1 MGLEDVSLHAAC
13 HQLNFTY
20 FAMRMKG
27 WAPACILPAAQFHR
41 LCGEPGRCERACGS
55 RVSLSPR
62 VERTFYSGF
71 VAYDHVNFIDSAMDL
86 GNLSFHVACQQR
98 SFIDLTMI
106 LEDFSLHVA
115 CQQLNFID
123 LATSLADEVAY
134 RSPAA
139 KQQLFC
145 DRLRVAN
152 DQLNSIDFATS
163 HEDVSLRVACQDSV
177 SSIRPRRAATS
188 THAKDVLERIP

>member
-1 MGLEDVSLHAAC
+1 MPKHPEAE
-13 HQLNFTY
+13 Q
-20 FAMRMKG
+20 
-27 WAPACILPAAQFHR
+27 P
-41 LCGEPGRCERACGS
+41 
-55 RVSLSPR
+55 
-62 VERTFYSGF
+62 FYSGF

-98 SFIDLTMI
+98 SFIDFTMT
-106 LEDFSLHVA
+106 LEEFSVHVA

-123 LATSLADEVAY
+123 VATSLADEVAY
-134 RSPAA
+134 GSPAA
-139 KQQLFC
+139 KLHLFC
-145 DRLRVAN
+145 GSLRVTN
-152 DQLNSIDFATS
+152 GQLKSIDFARS